1 MTAAVFDLARS
12 SSAIIGLLVSDAQAV
27 LRSLAG
33 RVVVRPG
40 GCIGLIAGAAEDVSG
55 YFAQL
60 ADDSLPSF
68 PLGAKAHRGI
78 IHIEGEA
85 P

>member
-1 MTAAVFDLARS
+1 MARS
-12 SSAIIGLLVSDAQAV
+12 SPATIVLLVSDAQDV
-27 LRSLAG
+27 LRSMVG
-33 RVVVRPG
+33 RVVIRPDG
-40 GCIGLIAGAAEDVSG
+40 YVGLIAGAAEGATG
-55 YFAQL
+55 YFAQRS
-60 ADDSLPSF
+60 DYSLPSF

>member
-1 MTAAVFDLARS
+1 MTAAAFDLARS
-12 SSAIIGLLVSDAQAV
+12 SSETIGLPVSDAQAV
-27 LRSLAG
+27 LWSMAG
-33 RVVVRPG
+33 RVVIRPDG
-40 GCIGLIAGAAEDVSG
+40 YIGLIAGAAEGATG
-55 YFAQL
+55 YFGRS
-60 ADDSLPSF
+60 ADYSLPSF

>member
-12 SSAIIGLLVSDAQAV
+12 SSATIVLLVSDAQAV
-27 LRSLAG
+27 LRSMAG
-33 RVVVRPG
+33 RVVIRPD
-40 GCIGLIAGAAEDVSG
+40 GCIGLIAGAAKGVTG

-60 ADDSLPSF
+60 TDYSRSCF
-68 PLGAKAHRGI
+68 PLGAKAHRGT

>member
-33 RVVVRPG
+33 RVVLRPG
-40 GCIGLIAGAAEDVSG
+40 GCTGLVAGAVEGAAG
-55 YFAQL
+55 YLAQP
-60 ADDSLPSF
+60 ADCSLPGF
-68 PLGAKAHRGI
+68 PVLAKARRGI

>member
-1 MTAAVFDLARS
+1 MAAAVFDLARS
-12 SSAIIGLLVSDAQAV
+12 SSATIVLLISDAQAV

-33 RVVVRPG
+33 RVVIRPDG
-40 GCIGLIAGAAEDVSG
+40 YIGQVAGAAEDVTGS
-55 YFAQL
+55 FAQP
-60 ADDSLPSF
+60 ADHSLPSF

-78 IHIEGEA
+78 IHVEGEA

>member
-1 MTAAVFDLARS
+1 MTAAVPGLARS
-12 SSAIIGLLVSDAQAV
+12 SSATIVLLVSDAQAV
-27 LRSLAG
+27 PRSMAG
-33 RVVVRPG
+33 RVVIRPDG
-40 GCIGLIAGAAEDVSG
+40 YIGLIAGAAEDVSG

-60 ADDSLPSF
+60 TDDSLPGF

>member
-1 MTAAVFDLARS
+1 MTAAVPDLARS
-12 SSAIIGLLVSDAQAV
+12 SSATIVLLVSDAQAV
-27 LRSLAG
+27 LRSMAG
-33 RVVVRPG
+33 RVVIRPDG
-40 GCIGLIAGAAEDVSG
+40 YIGLIAGAAGDVSG

-60 ADDSLPSF
+60 TGDSLPSF
-68 PLGAKAHRGI
+68 PLGAKAHRAI

>member
-1 MTAAVFDLARS
+1 MTAAVFDLARC
-12 SSAIIGLLVSDAQAV
+12 SSATIVLLASDAQAV
-27 LRSLAG
+27 LRSLTG
-33 RVVVRPG
+33 RVVIRPDG
-40 GCIGLIAGAAEDVSG
+40 YTGLIAGAAGGLTGS
-55 YFAQL
+55 FAQPT
-60 ADDSLPSF
+60 DDSLPSF

>member
-1 MTAAVFDLARS
+1 M
-12 SSAIIGLLVSDAQAV
+12 
-27 LRSLAG
+27 AG
-33 RVVVRPG
+33 RVVIRPDG
-40 GCIGLIAGAAEDVSG
+40 YIGLIAGAAGDVSG

-60 ADDSLPSF
+60 TDDSLPSF

-78 IHIEGEA
+78 IHMEGEA

>member
-1 MTAAVFDLARS
+1 MTAAVPDLARS
-12 SSAIIGLLVSDAQAV
+12 SSATTVLLVSDAGRSAV
-27 LRSLAG
+27 NGG
-33 RVVVRPG
+33 RVVIRPDG
-40 GCIGLIAGAAEDVSG
+40 YIGLIAGAAEDVSG

-60 ADDSLPSF
+60 TDDSLPSF

>member
-1 MTAAVFDLARS
+1 MTAAVFDLARC
-12 SSAIIGLLVSDAQAV
+12 SSATIVLLVSDAQAV
-27 LRSLAG
+27 LRSMAG
-33 RVVVRPG
+33 
-40 GCIGLIAGAAEDVSG
+40 DVSG
-55 YFAQL
+55 SFAQP

>member
-12 SSAIIGLLVSDAQAV
+12 SSVTVVLLVSDAQAV
-27 LRSLAG
+27 LRSMTG
-33 RVVVRPG
+33 RVVIRPD
-40 GCIGLIAGAAEDVSG
+40 GCIGLIAGAAEGVTGS
-55 YFAQL
+55 FAQPT
-60 ADDSLPSF
+60 DDSLPSF

>member
-1 MTAAVFDLARS
+1 MAAAVFDLARS
-12 SSAIIGLLVSDAQAV
+12 SSAIIGLLVGDAQAV

-33 RVVVRPG
+33 RVVIRPD
-40 GCIGLIAGAAEDVSG
+40 GCIGLIAGAAGDVTGS
-55 YFAQL
+55 FAQP

-68 PLGAKAHRGI
+68 PLGAKARRGI
-78 IHIEGEA
+78 ICIEGEG

>member
-1 MTAAVFDLARS
+1 MTAAVVDRARS
-12 SSAIIGLLVSDAQAV
+12 SSATIVLVVSDAQAV

-33 RVVVRPG
+33 RVVIRPDG
-40 GCIGLIAGAAEDVSG
+40 YVGLVAGAAG
-55 YFAQL
+55 YFAQP

-68 PLGAKAHRGI
+68 PLGARAHRGI

>member
-1 MTAAVFDLARS
+1 MTAAVFDLARC
-12 SSAIIGLLVSDAQAV
+12 SSATIVLLVSDAQDV
-27 LRSLAG
+27 LRSMAG
-33 RVVVRPG
+33 RVVIRPDG
-40 GCIGLIAGAAEDVSG
+40 YIGLIAGAAGGVTGS
-55 YFAQL
+55 FAQS

-68 PLGAKAHRGI
+68 PLGAKAHKGI

>member
-1 MTAAVFDLARS
+1 MTAAVPDLARS
-12 SSAIIGLLVSDAQAV
+12 SSATSVLLVSDAQAV
-27 LRSLAG
+27 LRLMAG
-33 RVVVRPG
+33 RVVIRG
-40 GCIGLIAGAAEDVSG
+40 DGSIGLIAGAAEDVSG

-60 ADDSLPSF
+60 TDDSLPGF
-68 PLGAKAHRGI
+68 PLGAKVHRGI

>member
-1 MTAAVFDLARS
+1 MTVAVFDLARS
-12 SSAIIGLLVSDAQAV
+12 SSAAIVLLVSDAQAV
-27 LRSLAG
+27 LRSMAG
-33 RVVVRPG
+33 RVVIWPDG
-40 GCIGLIAGAAEDVSG
+40 YTGLIAGAAEDVSG

-60 ADDSLPSF
+60 TDDSLPSF
-68 PLGAKAHRGI
+68 PLGAEAHRGI

>member
-12 SSAIIGLLVSDAQAV
+12 SSVTIVLLVSDAQAV
-27 LRSLAG
+27 LRSMTG
-33 RVVVRPG
+33 RVVIRPD
-40 GCIGLIAGAAEDVSG
+40 GCTGLIAGAAGDVAGS
-55 YFAQL
+55 FAQPT
-60 ADDSLPSF
+60 DDSLPSF

>member
-1 MTAAVFDLARS
+1 M
-12 SSAIIGLLVSDAQAV
+12 
-27 LRSLAG
+27 AG
-33 RVVVRPG
+33 RVVIRPDG
-40 GCIGLIAGAAEDVSG
+40 YTGLIAGAAGDVTGS
-55 YFAQL
+55 FAQS

-68 PLGAKAHRGI
+68 PLGAKAHRAI

>member
-1 MTAAVFDLARS
+1 MTAAVFDLACC
-12 SSAIIGLLVSDAQAV
+12 SSATIVLLASDAQAV
-27 LRSLAG
+27 LRSLTG
-33 RVVVRPG
+33 RVVIRPDG
-40 GCIGLIAGAAEDVSG
+40 YTGLIAGAAGGLTGS
-55 YFAQL
+55 FAQPT
-60 ADDSLPSF
+60 DDSLPSF

>member
-1 MTAAVFDLARS
+1 VAVFDLARS
-12 SSAIIGLLVSDAQAV
+12 SSATIVLLVSDAQAV
-27 LRSLAG
+27 LRSMAG
-33 RVVVRPG
+33 RVVIWPDG
-40 GCIGLIAGAAEDVSG
+40 YIGLIAGAAGDVSG
-55 YFAQL
+55 YFTQPT
-60 ADDSLPSF
+60 DYSLPSF

>member
-1 MTAAVFDLARS
+1 VTAAVFDPARC
-12 SSAIIGLLVSDAQAV
+12 SSATIVLLVSDAQAV
-27 LRSLAG
+27 LRSMAG
-33 RVVVRPG
+33 RVVIRPD
-40 GCIGLIAGAAEDVSG
+40 GCTGLIAGAAGGLTGS
-55 YFAQL
+55 FAQPT
-60 ADDSLPSF
+60 DDSLPSF

>member
-1 MTAAVFDLARS
+1 VTAAVFDLARC
-12 SSAIIGLLVSDAQAV
+12 SSATIVLLVSDAQAV
-27 LRSLAG
+27 LRSMAG
-33 RVVVRPG
+33 RVVIWPDG
-40 GCIGLIAGAAEDVSG
+40 YTGLIAGAAGGVTGS
-55 YFAQL
+55 FAQPT
-60 ADDSLPSF
+60 DDSLPSF

>member
-1 MTAAVFDLARS
+1 MTAAVFDLACS
-12 SSAIIGLLVSDAQAV
+12 SSATIVLLVSVAQAI
-27 LRSLAG
+27 LRSMAG
-33 RVVVRPG
+33 RVVIRPD
-40 GCIGLIAGAAEDVSG
+40 GCVGLIAGAAEGVTG
-55 YFAQL
+55 YFAQPI
-60 ADDSLPSF
+60 DYSRPSF

>member
-1 MTAAVFDLARS
+1 M
-12 SSAIIGLLVSDAQAV
+12 
-27 LRSLAG
+27 AG
-33 RVVVRPG
+33 RVVIRPDG
-40 GCIGLIAGAAEDVSG
+40 YTGLIAGAAEDVSG

-60 ADDSLPSF
+60 TDDSLPSF
-68 PLGAKAHRGI
+68 PLGAKAHGGI

>member
-1 MTAAVFDLARS
+1 MTAAVLDLARS
-12 SSAIIGLLVSDAQAV
+12 SSATIGLLVSDAQAV
-27 LRSLAG
+27 LRSMAG
-33 RVVVRPG
+33 RVVIWPD

-60 ADDSLPSF
+60 ADDSLPGF
-68 PLGAKAHRGI
+68 PLGAKAYRGI

-85 P
+85 S

>member
-1 MTAAVFDLARS
+1 V
-12 SSAIIGLLVSDAQAV
+12 I
-27 LRSLAG
+27 
-33 RVVVRPG
+33 RPDG
-40 GCIGLIAGAAEDVSG
+40 YIGLIAGAAGDVSG
-55 YFAQL
+55 SFAQL
-60 ADDSLPSF
+60 TDDSLPSF